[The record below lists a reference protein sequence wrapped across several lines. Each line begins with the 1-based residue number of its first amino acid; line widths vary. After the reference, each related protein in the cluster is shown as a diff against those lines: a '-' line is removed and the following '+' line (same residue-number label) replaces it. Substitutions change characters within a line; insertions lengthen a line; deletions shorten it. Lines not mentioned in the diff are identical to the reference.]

1 MSTTSITLEIDP
13 ARLRD
18 PHVAQAVAA
27 VMLAIEGFEAR
38 KAPRRAAARKAKA
51 PPARA
56 AAPAPAADPR
66 SAYEAFF
73 AQLPQPSQQFLT
85 LLEKVGTLTISEA
98 ADALGIRKNK
108 RIGGITGAIGR
119 WAPARGARV
128 PFEKLTID
136 GERAWRWIGA

>member
-13 ARLRD
+13 ARLQD

-38 KAPRRAAARKAKA
+38 KAPHRAEAPKAKA
-51 PPARA
+51 PPAK
-56 AAPAPAADPR
+56 PAPALAADPQ

-98 ADALGIRKNK
+98 ADELGIKKNK
-108 RIGGITGAIGR
+108 RIGGITGAISR

-128 PFEKLTID
+128 PFEKLTIE
-136 GERAWRWIGA
+136 GERAWRWVGA